1 MRPPLALA
9 ALCLLLPAML
19 AADPACGADGS
30 GAPSPAATAA
40 AQERPALDLG
50 RYLTPL
56 ELRPTSRVTLV
67 LDGDTLRLADRRS
80 VRLACIDAPDL
91 ALSPPLKVSGRDG
104 KRKNFYVEPGTVE
117 DRPEPPRA
125 SEQRFA
131 AAAHGMLR
139 SAALKRTVTLM
150 APSSRRDPQGRLVC
164 DAVLD
169 DGVSLSGLMVSR
181 GLAYVVRDPEYPEDY
196 LTALFQ
202 LQAEAIAARRGF
214 WGVILSLEA
223 ARQPWIGSSESG
235 LFYSSRDV
243 RGQQI
248 KPRLR
253 VYFGTLL
260 DAFSQGFAPASS
272 RDFWPQAN

>member
-1 MRPPLALA
+1 MRHPWTRA
-9 ALCLLLPAML
+9 ALCLIVAAML
-19 AADPACGADGS
+19 AADPAPGVD
-30 GAPSPAATAA
+30 SPAEPPAA
-40 AQERPALDLG
+40 AEQACLRPRLDG
-50 RYLTPL
+50 YLTPL
-56 ELRPTSRVTLV
+56 EVRPASRVILV

-91 ALSPPLKVSGRDG
+91 ALSPPLKMSRQDET
-104 KRKNFYVEPGTVE
+104 RKNFYVEPGTAE
-117 DRPEPPRA
+117 DRHEPPRA
-125 SEQRFA
+125 DEQRFA
-131 AAAHGMLR
+131 REAHDLLKT
-139 SAALKRTVTLM
+139 AALKRPVTLM
-150 APSSRRDPQGRLVC
+150 APSSRRDPQGRLIC

-169 DGVSLSGLMVSR
+169 DGVSLSGLMVAC
-181 GLAYVVRDPEYPEDY
+181 GLAYVVRDPDYPEDY

-202 LQAEAIAARRGF
+202 LQAGAIAARRGF
-214 WGVILSLEA
+214 WGAILSLEA
-223 ARQPWIGSSESG
+223 ARQPWIGSSETG

-272 RDFWPQAN
+272 RDFWPPAR